1 MFALQSW
8 IWIAPNVVVRPT
20 VEAAVLHVRDV
31 IGDKVVAQYY
41 LPLSA
46 SLSISIMAAGATIL
60 VSLWRL
66 TETSSLSPVTRNS
79 AWLVSA
85 RASR

>member
-31 IGDKVVAQYY
+31 VGDKVVAQDY

-46 SLSISIMAAGATIL
+46 SFRISIMAAGVIIL
-60 VSLWRL
+60 VEACCFRTGVPCRRL
-66 TETSSLSPVTRNS
+66 LRTRPG
-79 AWLVSA
+79 
-85 RASR
+85 